1 VSKGETTSTTDSIG
15 RLAVLIMVVL
25 PAIALLPLIAVFAL
39 GFSVDVWK
47 DPGYWLGI
55 LWPAIVIPA
64 VVGISIYKK
73 WPGLLILVLGMLGTY
88 VAHDI
93 WPTPLVLIL
102 GTLTTVMLFVR
113 WRRQS

>member
-1 VSKGETTSTTDSIG
+1 
-15 RLAVLIMVVL
+15 
-25 PAIALLPLIAVFAL
+25 
-39 GFSVDVWK
+39 
-47 DPGYWLGI
+47 
-55 LWPAIVIPA
+55 